1 MPMQNDS
8 HPQTKVRYS
17 SQFWLMFVG
26 LVISSTGTTMIWPF
40 LTVYASSKLSMPMA
54 AIMGLMSFNSVA
66 GLVSSI
72 LAGSLVDRFGRK
84 GVMTVGLV
92 GAAAVYAGYIF
103 ATQYWHFVLLLIF
116 AGFFS
121 PLYRVGTNVTVAD
134 VVEAE
139 HRAHAYSITR
149 MGHNIGVALGPILGG
164 FVLAK
169 SYNIGFISASLAL
182 LVYGAIVVIFIKET
196 MPTQNARESLRE
208 QFLIYKEA
216 LKNLRFSWM
225 IVSHTLMEICSTFMW
240 VMLAVHMKNNFAY
253 NEDVYRWLPTTNA
266 LMVILLQVVITR
278 FVQRWRDTKV
288 MILGAMFYP
297 ISMLIIAFS
306 NHFWGFWL
314 SMVVLTMGE
323 LIVSPTA
330 SAYVAN
336 LAEPEKRGRYLGMF
350 SLTWPLA
357 MAVGPVTG
365 GFLSDKIGITAPWLA
380 AAVVGVLAVLSF
392 WGLDRY
398 SQKKRLQDILSK

>member
-1 MPMQNDS
+1 MQNDS

-134 VVEAE
+134 VVDAE

-182 LVYGAIVVIFIKET
+182 LIYGAIVVIFIKET

-398 SQKKRLQDILSK
+398 SQKKRLQDILNK

>member
-1 MPMQNDS
+1 MNISGEQSPTIK
-8 HPQTKVRYS
+8 PKYS
-17 SQFWLMFVG
+17 AQFWLVFVG

-40 LTVYASSKLSMPMA
+40 LTVYASGKLSMPMA
-54 AIMGLMSFNSVA
+54 AIMGLMSFNSIA
-66 GLVSSI
+66 GLISSI
-72 LAGSLVDRFGRK
+72 LAGALVDRFGRK

-92 GAAAVYAGYIF
+92 GAAAVYAGYMF
-103 ATQYWHFVLLLIF
+103 ATQYWHFMILLIS
-116 AGFFS
+116 AGLFS

-134 VVEAE
+134 VVSAE

-164 FVLAK
+164 LVLAK
-169 SYNIGFISASLAL
+169 SYNIGFVSASLTL
-182 LVYGAIVVIFIKET
+182 LVYAAIVVVFIKET
-196 MPTQNARESLRE
+196 MPAQNAREGLRE
-208 QFLIYKEA
+208 QILIYKEA

-225 IVSHTLMEICSTFMW
+225 IVSHTLMEICATFIW
-240 VMLAVHMKNNFAY
+240 VMLAVHMKNNFGY
-253 NEDVYRWLPTTNA
+253 NEDVYSWLPTTNA
-266 LMVILLQVVITR
+266 LMVIFFQVLITR
-278 FVQRWRDTKV
+278 LVQRRRDTQV
-288 MILGAMFYP
+288 MIWGAVFYP

-306 NHFWGFWL
+306 SNFWGFWL
-314 SMVVLTMGE
+314 GMVALTMGE

-336 LAEPEKRGRYLGMF
+336 LAAPEKRGRYLGMF

-357 MAVGPVTG
+357 MAVGPVSG

-398 SQKKRLQDILSK
+398 SQKKRIETILSE

>member
-1 MPMQNDS
+1 MQNDS

-278 FVQRWRDTKV
+278 VVQRWRDTKV

>member
-1 MPMQNDS
+1 MQNDS

-278 FVQRWRDTKV
+278 VVQHWRDTKV
-288 MILGAMFYP
+288 LILGAMFYP

>member
-1 MPMQNDS
+1 MQNDS

>member
-1 MPMQNDS
+1 
-8 HPQTKVRYS
+8 
-17 SQFWLMFVG
+17 MFVG

>member
-1 MPMQNDS
+1 MQNDS

-398 SQKKRLQDILSK
+398 SQKNACKTS

>member
-1 MPMQNDS
+1 
-8 HPQTKVRYS
+8 
-17 SQFWLMFVG
+17 
-26 LVISSTGTTMIWPF
+26 
-40 LTVYASSKLSMPMA
+40 MA

-398 SQKKRLQDILSK
+398 SQKKRLQDILNK

>member
-1 MPMQNDS
+1 MQNDS
-8 HPQTKVRYS
+8 HPQTNVRYS

-92 GAAAVYAGYIF
+92 VAAAVYAGYIF

-278 FVQRWRDTKV
+278 VVQRWRDTKV

>member
-1 MPMQNDS
+1 MNISGEQSPTIK
-8 HPQTKVRYS
+8 PKYS
-17 SQFWLMFVG
+17 AQFWLVFVG

-40 LTVYASSKLSMPMA
+40 LTVYASGKLSMPMA
-54 AIMGLMSFNSVA
+54 AIMGLMSFNSIA
-66 GLVSSI
+66 GLISSI
-72 LAGSLVDRFGRK
+72 LAGALVDRFGRK
-84 GVMTVGLV
+84 GVMTVGLM
-92 GAAAVYAGYIF
+92 GAAAVYAGYMF
-103 ATQYWHFVLLLIF
+103 ATQYWHFMILLIS
-116 AGFFS
+116 AGLFS

-134 VVEAE
+134 VVSAE

-164 FVLAK
+164 LVLAK
-169 SYNIGFISASLAL
+169 SYNIGFVSASLTL
-182 LVYGAIVVIFIKET
+182 LVYAAIVVVFIKET
-196 MPTQNARESLRE
+196 MPAQNAREGLRE
-208 QFLIYKEA
+208 QILIYKEA

-225 IVSHTLMEICSTFMW
+225 IVSHTLMEICATFIW
-240 VMLAVHMKNNFAY
+240 VMLAVHMKNNFGY
-253 NEDVYRWLPTTNA
+253 NEDVYSWLPTTNA
-266 LMVILLQVVITR
+266 LMVIFFQVLITR
-278 FVQRWRDTKV
+278 LVQRRRDTQV
-288 MILGAMFYP
+288 MIWGAVFYP

-306 NHFWGFWL
+306 SNFWGFWL
-314 SMVVLTMGE
+314 GMVALTMGE

-336 LAEPEKRGRYLGMF
+336 LAAPEKRGRYLGMF

-357 MAVGPVTG
+357 MAVGPVSG

-398 SQKKRLQDILSK
+398 SQKKRIETILSE

>member
-1 MPMQNDS
+1 MQNNS

-278 FVQRWRDTKV
+278 VVQRWRDTKV

-398 SQKKRLQDILSK
+398 SQKKRLQDILNK

>member
-1 MPMQNDS
+1 MQNNS

-398 SQKKRLQDILSK
+398 SQKKRLQDILNK

>member
-1 MPMQNDS
+1 MQNNS

-278 FVQRWRDTKV
+278 VVQRWRDTKV

>member
-1 MPMQNDS
+1 MNTPGEQS
-8 HPQTKVRYS
+8 QTTKPKYS
-17 SQFWLMFVG
+17 TQFWLVFVG

-54 AIMGLMSFNSVA
+54 AIMGLMSFNSIA
-66 GLVSSI
+66 AFISSI
-72 LAGSLVDRFGRK
+72 LAGALADRFGRK

-92 GAAAVYAGYIF
+92 GAAAVYAGYMF
-103 ATQYWHFVLLLIF
+103 ATQYWHFMLLLTF
-116 AGFFS
+116 AGLFS
-121 PLYRVGTNVTVAD
+121 PLYRVGTDVAVAD
-134 VVEAE
+134 LVSAE
-139 HRAHAYSITR
+139 HRVHAYSITR

-164 FVLAK
+164 LVLAK
-169 SYNIGFISASLAL
+169 SYNIGFVSASLAL
-182 LVYGAIVVIFIKET
+182 LVYAVIVVAFIKET
-196 MPTQNARESLRE
+196 LTTQNVREGLRE
-208 QFLIYKEA
+208 QLLIFKEA

-225 IVSHTLMEICSTFMW
+225 IVSHTLKEICATFIW
-240 VMLAVHMKNNFAY
+240 VMLAVHMKTNFGY

-266 LMVILLQVVITR
+266 LMVILFQVLITR
-278 FVQRWRDTKV
+278 VAKRWRDTQV
-288 MILGAMFYP
+288 MIWGTIFYP
-297 ISMLIIAFS
+297 ISMLIVAFS
-306 NHFWGFWL
+306 SGFWGFWL
-314 SMVVLTMGE
+314 SMVALTIGE

-336 LAEPEKRGRYLGMF
+336 LAGPEKRGRYLGMF

-357 MAVGPVTG
+357 MAVGPVSG

-398 SQKKRLQDILSK
+398 TQKKRIETILSE

>member
-1 MPMQNDS
+1 MQNDS

-149 MGHNIGVALGPILGG
+149 MGAQHRRRPGPPHPGWICFGEVLQYRLHLGITRAAGLWR
-164 FVLAK
+164 
-169 SYNIGFISASLAL
+169 YRC
-182 LVYGAIVVIFIKET
+182 YFIKET

-208 QFLIYKEA
+208 QF
-216 LKNLRFSWM
+216 
-225 IVSHTLMEICSTFMW
+225 
-240 VMLAVHMKNNFAY
+240 
-253 NEDVYRWLPTTNA
+253 
-266 LMVILLQVVITR
+266 
-278 FVQRWRDTKV
+278 
-288 MILGAMFYP
+288 
-297 ISMLIIAFS
+297 
-306 NHFWGFWL
+306 
-314 SMVVLTMGE
+314 
-323 LIVSPTA
+323 
-330 SAYVAN
+330 
-336 LAEPEKRGRYLGMF
+336 
-350 SLTWPLA
+350 
-357 MAVGPVTG
+357 
-365 GFLSDKIGITAPWLA
+365 
-380 AAVVGVLAVLSF
+380 
-392 WGLDRY
+392 
-398 SQKKRLQDILSK
+398 

>member
-1 MPMQNDS
+1 MNISSEQSPTIK
-8 HPQTKVRYS
+8 PKYS
-17 SQFWLMFVG
+17 AQFWLVFVG

-40 LTVYASSKLSMPMA
+40 LTVYASGKLSMPMA
-54 AIMGLMSFNSVA
+54 AIMGLMSFNSIA
-66 GLVSSI
+66 GLISSI
-72 LAGSLVDRFGRK
+72 LAGALVDRFGRK

-92 GAAAVYAGYIF
+92 GAAVVYAGYMF
-103 ATQYWHFVLLLIF
+103 ATQYWHFMILLIS
-116 AGFFS
+116 AGLFS

-134 VVEAE
+134 VVSAE

-164 FVLAK
+164 LVLAK
-169 SYNIGFISASLAL
+169 SYNIGFVSASLTL
-182 LVYGAIVVIFIKET
+182 LVYAAIVVVFIKET
-196 MPTQNARESLRE
+196 MPAQNAREGLRE
-208 QFLIYKEA
+208 QILIYKEA

-225 IVSHTLMEICSTFMW
+225 IVSHTLMEICATFIW
-240 VMLAVHMKNNFAY
+240 VMLAVHMKNNFGY
-253 NEDVYRWLPTTNA
+253 NEDVYSWLPTTNA
-266 LMVILLQVVITR
+266 LMVIFFQVLITR
-278 FVQRWRDTKV
+278 LVQRRRDTQV
-288 MILGAMFYP
+288 MIWGAVFYP

-306 NHFWGFWL
+306 SNFWGFWL
-314 SMVVLTMGE
+314 GMVALTMGE

-336 LAEPEKRGRYLGMF
+336 LAAPEKRGRYLGMF

-357 MAVGPVTG
+357 MAVGPVSG

-398 SQKKRLQDILSK
+398 SQKKHIESILSE

>member
-1 MPMQNDS
+1 MQNDS

-297 ISMLIIAFS
+297 KSMLIIAFS

>member
-1 MPMQNDS
+1 MQNGS

-398 SQKKRLQDILSK
+398 SQKKRLQDILNK

>member
-1 MPMQNDS
+1 MQNNS

>member
-1 MPMQNDS
+1 MQNDS

-134 VVEAE
+134 VVDAE

-182 LVYGAIVVIFIKET
+182 LIYGAIVVIFIKET

-216 LKNLRFSWM
+216 LKNLHFSWM

-398 SQKKRLQDILSK
+398 SQKKRLQDILNK

>member
-1 MPMQNDS
+1 MQNDS

-134 VVEAE
+134 VVDAE

-216 LKNLRFSWM
+216 LKNLHFSWM

-398 SQKKRLQDILSK
+398 SQKKRLQDILNK

>member
-1 MPMQNDS
+1 MQNDS

-398 SQKKRLQDILSK
+398 SQKKRLQDILNK

>member
-1 MPMQNDS
+1 MQNDS

-278 FVQRWRDTKV
+278 VVQRWRDTKV

-398 SQKKRLQDILSK
+398 SQKKRLQDILNK